1 MYENLQIHKTQII
14 YNETDAK
21 SCVMASV
28 LFSSLNEIATLFL
41 HYFQIQVYFVFTQVF

>member
-21 SCVMASV
+21 SNVSW
-28 LFSSLNEIATLFL
+28 L
-41 HYFQIQVYFVFTQVF
+41 VFYLVV